1 MTIDETGFNYVRQ
14 LVRDRAA
21 IVLEDGK
28 QYLVDNRLSLLAR
41 REGMESAQEVVDR
54 LRAAPDGAL
63 QRKVIEAMT
72 TTETL
77 FFRDGRPYDA
87 LRNTIL
93 PELQRARATERK
105 LLIWS
110 GACSSG
116 QEPYSVGMLV
126 RESFPVLASW
136 DVRVLATDISTE
148 MLARSRAGRYS
159 QLEVSRGLPNALL
172 AKYFE
177 KVDTEWQIRGEL
189 RRMVEFREHNL
200 AGPWSA
206 LPPADLIMLRNVL
219 IYFDVEI
226 KRAVLGKI
234 RKLLR
239 PGGFLMLGTAETT
252 MNLDDG
258 FELVRSDGASYYRL
272 RANASSGSAAPP
284 SSAAP
289 ASAAP

>member
-1 MTIDETGFNYVRQ
+1 VDGAVTIDQTGFNYVRQ
-14 LVRDRAA
+14 LVRDRTA

-41 REGMESAQEVVDR
+41 REGLESAQQVIDR

-63 QRKVIEAMT
+63 QRKVIEAMA

-77 FFRDGRPYDA
+77 FFRDVRPYDA
-87 LRNTIL
+87 LRSTIL
-93 PELQRARATERK
+93 PELLRARAADRK

-116 QEPYSVGMLV
+116 QEPYSVGMLM
-126 RESFPVLASW
+126 REHFPVLASW

-148 MLARSRAGRYS
+148 MLARSRTGRYS
-159 QLEVSRGLPNALL
+159 QLEVSRGLPAALL
-172 AKYFE
+172 TKYFE
-177 KVDTEWQIRGEL
+177 KVDAEWQIRSEL
-189 RRMVEFREHNL
+189 RRMIEFREHNL
-200 AGPWSA
+200 AGPWGA
-206 LPPADLIMLRNVL
+206 LPPADLILLRNVL
-219 IYFDVEI
+219 IYFDIES

-252 MNLDDG
+252 MNVDDG

-272 RANASSGSAAPP
+272 RSTAASS
-284 SSAAP
+284 SSAA
-289 ASAAP
+289 SST